1 VYDYALAPP
10 PELVDNTDGA
20 DAQRVGGGLTLD
32 GALGNRHRLSAG
44 LDLVHTY
51 RMDQFNRDLTPAFTY
66 FDSKEQATDWGF
78 YLQDAIALWDRLT
91 LLVSARYDN
100 YEFSGGDLNPRVG
113 LVWEATD
120 ATVLKLLYGTAFRA
134 PAGYELFYTSPSTQK
149 LPTNLKPETIET
161 VEFVLEQRVGESVR
175 ATGSLFY
182 SQIDDLIAVG
192 TDPLDG
198 LMVFDNRE
206 ARKSFGLESTVE
218 GNWTGGWKS
227 RVSWTVQRTE
237 DAATDSRLPN
247 SPAHQ
252 LKLHLIAPLL
262 GERFF
267 VSSEL
272 QYTSDRETVYGTN
285 AGNALLVHL
294 TLDAPDLIAGIS
306 VQASVRNLF
315 DEHYYDPGSTEH
327 AQPRIEQN
335 GRTLFIATRVAF

>member
-1 VYDYALAPP
+1 
-10 PELVDNTDGA
+10 
-20 DAQRVGGGLTLD
+20 
-32 GALGNRHRLSAG
+32 
-44 LDLVHTY
+44 
-51 RMDQFNRDLTPAFTY
+51 
-66 FDSKEQATDWGF
+66 
-78 YLQDAIALWDRLT
+78 
-91 LLVSARYDN
+91 
-100 YEFSGGDLNPRVG
+100 
-113 LVWEATD
+113 
-120 ATVLKLLYGTAFRA
+120 VLKLLYGTAFRA
-134 PAGYELFYTSPSTQK
+134 PAGYELFYTSPSSQK

-161 VEFVLEQRVGESVR
+161 VEFVLEQRVGESIR

-192 TDPLDG
+192 IDPFDG

-206 ARKSFGLESTVE
+206 ARKSFGLES
-218 GNWTGGWKS
+218 WTL
-227 RVSWTVQRTE
+227 QRTE
-237 DAATDSRLPN
+237 DVATDSRLPN

-285 AGNALLVHL
+285 AGDALLVHL

-306 VQASVRNLF
+306 LQASVRNLF
-315 DEHYYDPGSTEH
+315 DEDYYDPGSTEH